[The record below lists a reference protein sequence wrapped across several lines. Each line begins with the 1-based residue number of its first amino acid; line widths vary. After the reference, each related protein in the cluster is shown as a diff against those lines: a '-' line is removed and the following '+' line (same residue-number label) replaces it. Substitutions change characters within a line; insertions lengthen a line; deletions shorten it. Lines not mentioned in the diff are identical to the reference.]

1 MLRENLLKIPGK
13 VAEIAM
19 RERCELMLLAGDLFD
34 GPYTKES
41 LQALREALEQVEIPV
56 VITPGNHDFM
66 GMSSPWDRE
75 IWPENV
81 YIFTDSQVESMT
93 IPSLSCRIY
102 GAGFTGMDCPSLL
115 EGFHASGTETYQIGV
130 MHGDPTQTAS
140 PYNPVTRVQVE
151 GSGLSYL
158 ALGHI
163 HKAGSFWAGNTLC
176 AWPGCPMGKGYDETG
191 EKGVLIAEL
200 SQQTQI
206 RFVSL
211 PMPQFADISVK
222 VQENPENTLNSLL
235 PPVGND
241 YFYRVTLTG
250 ECEDFS
256 VSGLQKTFSR
266 FPNLQLRDKTC
277 RPLDLWDHLGEDS
290 FEGMYFSLLHKKTEE
305 EPEAA
310 LLAARLSKF
319 ILSGQEVELP

>member
-1 MLRENLLKIPGK
+1 MLGKNLLKIPEMA
-13 VAEIAM
+13 AEIAV
-19 RERCELMLLAGDLFD
+19 REQCDLMLLAGDLFD

-41 LQALREALEQVEIPV
+41 LKALRDALEQVEIPV

-81 YIFTDSQVESMT
+81 YIFTGSQVESVA

-115 EGFHASGTETYQIGV
+115 EGFHASGTEMYQIGV

-140 PYNPVTRVQVE
+140 PYNPVTRLQVQNC
-151 GSGLSYL
+151 GLSYL

-163 HKAGSFWAGNTLC
+163 HKAGSFQAGDTLC

-191 EKGVLIAEL
+191 DKGVLIAEL
-200 SQQTQI
+200 SQKTEI

-211 PMPQFADISVK
+211 NMPQFEDISVK
-222 VQENPENTLNSLL
+222 VQDNPENALNRLL

-241 YFYRVTLTG
+241 HFYRVTLTG

-256 VSGLQKTFSR
+256 VSGLQRTFSR
-266 FPNLQLRDKTC
+266 FPNLLLRDKTC
-277 RPLDLWDHLGEDS
+277 RPLELWDNVGEDS
-290 FEGMYFSLLHKKTEE
+290 FEGMYFSLLHKKTKE

-310 LLAARLSKF
+310 LLAARLSKL